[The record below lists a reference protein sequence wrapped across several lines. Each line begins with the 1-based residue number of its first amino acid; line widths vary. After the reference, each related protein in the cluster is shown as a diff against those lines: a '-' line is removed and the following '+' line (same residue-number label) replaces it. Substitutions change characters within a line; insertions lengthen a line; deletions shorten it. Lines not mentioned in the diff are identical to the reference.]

1 MVTRPVPRERPL
13 YALGYAVGGSHVSN
27 VSPTP
32 ATVRPELVWSCAVP
46 RAACHRAACATLRA
60 VRPKGLRVQRDPPA
74 PAS

>member
-27 VSPTP
+27 VSPRCAP
-32 ATVRPELVWSCAVP
+32 SSCGRARCHVLRATVPA
-46 RAACHRAACATLRA
+46 AACATLRA